1 MVTQEVGTMIRL
13 GFHPT
18 IVVINNDGYTVE
30 RVIHGPAK
38 PHNDVSP
45 WNYQLML
52 RFFGGP
58 EESRSFSARTYEELI
73 PILDDEEFQSSKQIQ
88 VLECFLHKYDSPAL
102 LSNLVDLS
110 ASRMEWSVQQED
122 KRYHRSRVNLDGTL
136 TQSGLSR
143 HIQL

>member
-1 MVTQEVGTMIRL
+1 MIRL

-18 IVVINNDGYTVE
+18 IVVINNGGYTVE

-58 EESRSFSARTYEELI
+58 DEARSFSARTYEELI
-73 PILDDEEFQSSKQIQ
+73 PILDDKEFQNSEQIQ

-102 LSNLVDLS
+102 LSKLVDLS
-110 ASRMEWSVQQED
+110 SSRTRMSVQQED
-122 KRYHRSRVNLDGTL
+122 KQYHRSRITLDGTL
-136 TQSGLSR
+136 TQSGLS
-143 HIQL
+143 QQVQG